1 MEGNYASPSGTDRPI
16 DKGYSPEEL
25 IYSRGGPDTH
35 LALVSLASNYPQVA
49 QCHLQRGG
57 GQPGDNRNLQFAY
70 HYSGL

>member
-49 QCHLQRGG
+49 RRAASG

>member
-49 QCHLQRGG
+49 RRRAASGT